1 MSATGESGL
10 GHKVEETKQYAQEK
24 AGQTQEAAKVALIMQ
39 ISYAIWLAWIRELRV
54 HGAGAALLN
63 FNVLKLKLRRRYSDS
78 TQS

>member
-39 ISYAIWLAWIRELRV
+39 ISYAIWLGSCAFMV
-54 HGAGAALLN
+54 Q
-63 FNVLKLKLRRRYSDS
+63 VQRYWTSMS
-78 TQS
+78 